1 MANNQNQLLAQGM
14 AFGELTQED
23 VATIRQTLAKDCN
36 DSQFKLFMSIAKS
49 SGANPVMNEIYPAV
63 RSGQLTVQFAVEY
76 FVRKAKESPGYAGHD
91 VQLVHDN
98 DEFKMHQ
105 EQDEEGRYYAVIDE
119 HSWAFPRGKVIGGY
133 AIAYREG
140 KKPFTVVMEVDEVEH
155 FKKSN
160 IGMQKTM
167 WTNYFNDMFKKHM
180 LRRALKAAYE
190 LNYDDEVT
198 VGEAQGPGNQD
209 EFQQNRRDITPNQ
222 DVIEHGNSKP
232 DNNPDQ
238 QQEQKPSKVD
248 ELKSQMKS
256 LFTQLGITTNDGI
269 KEYLKKH
276 APDVNPGTQKGLIA
290 INQLLEMHVEMQQAQ
305 AADEDAL
312 D

>member
-1 MANNQNQLLAQGM
+1 MANNNQLITQGM
-14 AFGELTQED
+14 EFGELTKED
-23 VATIRQTLAKDCN
+23 ITTIRQTLAKDCN

-76 FVRKAKESPGYAGHD
+76 FVRKAKESPGYSGHD

-133 AIAYREG
+133 AIAYRED

-198 VGEAQGPGNQD
+198 VGESQGSNDND
-209 EFQQNRRDITPNQ
+209 EFQRNRRDITPNQ
-222 DVIEHGNSKP
+222 DVIEHGSQQN
-232 DNNPDQ
+232 DNPEP
-238 QQEQKPSKVD
+238 QQEQKPSKID
-248 ELKSQMKS
+248 QLKDQMRT

-269 KEYLKKH
+269 KDYLKKH
-276 APDVNPGTQKGLIA
+276 APDANPGTQKGLIA
-290 INQLLEMHVEMQQAQ
+290 INQLLETNLEMLQAQ
-305 AADEDAL
+305 ASNDDAL

>member
-1 MANNQNQLLAQGM
+1 MANNQLITQGM
-14 AFGELTQED
+14 EFGELTQED
-23 VATIRQTLAKDCN
+23 VTTIRQTLAKDCN

-76 FVRKAKESPGYAGHD
+76 FVRKAKESPGYSGHD
-91 VQLVHDN
+91 VQLVHEN

-105 EQDEEGRYYAVIDE
+105 EQDDEGRYYAVIEE
-119 HSWAFPRGKVIGGY
+119 HTWSFPRGKVIGGY

-155 FKKSN
+155 FKKSG

-198 VGEAQGPGNQD
+198 VGDNQRAGD
-209 EFQQNRRDITPNQ
+209 QEEFQRNRRDITPNQ
-222 DVIEHGNSKP
+222 NVIEHGESQANENSE
-232 DNNPDQ
+232 Q
-238 QQEQKPSKVD
+238 QQEQKPNKTD
-248 ELKSQMKS
+248 ELKNQMRT
-256 LFTQLGITTNDGI
+256 LFTQLGITTNEGI

-276 APDVNPGTQKGLIA
+276 APEANLGTQKGLIA
-290 INQLLEMHVEMQQAQ
+290 INQLLEMHVDMQQAQ
-305 AADEDAL
+305 AYNEDAL